1 MNQPLTPSNPVIAS
15 MVTILKSYA
24 GQKIFPV
31 ECERAEWMKE
41 RWAKQ
46 ISSGKHFGKMA
57 ARSVRFEQLN
67 SAMKAFEQSTKN
79 EKGDYSYAYLAGFY
93 MQQLLMLAADNQDST
108 EDLVRLLNRYSVANL
123 QQTLA

>member
-1 MNQPLTPSNPVIAS
+1 MN
-15 MVTILKSYA
+15 KF
-24 GQKIFPV
+24 QK
-31 ECERAEWMKE
+31 E
-41 RWAKQ
+41 
-46 ISSGKHFGKMA
+46 MA

-93 MQQLLMLAADNQDST
+93 MQQLLLLAADNQDST
-108 EDLVRLLNRYSVANL
+108 EDLMRLLNRYSVANL

>member
-1 MNQPLTPSNPVIAS
+1 MN
-15 MVTILKSYA
+15 KF
-24 GQKIFPV
+24 QK
-31 ECERAEWMKE
+31 E
-41 RWAKQ
+41 
-46 ISSGKHFGKMA
+46 MA

-108 EDLVRLLNRYSVANL
+108 EDLVRLLNHYSVANL

>member
-1 MNQPLTPSNPVIAS
+1 MN
-15 MVTILKSYA
+15 KF
-24 GQKIFPV
+24 QK
-31 ECERAEWMKE
+31 E
-41 RWAKQ
+41 
-46 ISSGKHFGKMA
+46 MA

>member
-1 MNQPLTPSNPVIAS
+1 MN
-15 MVTILKSYA
+15 KF
-24 GQKIFPV
+24 QK
-31 ECERAEWMKE
+31 E
-41 RWAKQ
+41 
-46 ISSGKHFGKMA
+46 MA

-108 EDLVRLLNRYSVANL
+108 EDLVRLLNRYSFANL

>member
-1 MNQPLTPSNPVIAS
+1 MN
-15 MVTILKSYA
+15 KF
-24 GQKIFPV
+24 QK
-31 ECERAEWMKE
+31 E
-41 RWAKQ
+41 
-46 ISSGKHFGKMA
+46 MA
-57 ARSVRFEQLN
+57 ARSVRFDQLN